1 MFGIVFI
8 IEVYFEIDV
17 SIKRIL
23 FINVEIFLKKYKKFY
38 SLLTTFKIDYLH

>member
-1 MFGIVFI
+1 MFGIVFT

-23 FINVEIFLKKYKKFY
+23 FISVEIFKKMDTFFH
-38 SLLTTFKIDYLH
+38 SFLTTYYD